1 MNRSD
6 YVMRLLLPQAAILV
20 CLLLLVHT
28 DGPFAPRL
36 GEGDSEMSP
45 RPAVYGEEEGEGSE
59 GVDWFYAQR
68 AYPLRTTPV
77 GARVQALRQLELA
90 ERDLHRPYGAGLAP
104 QQLATLQTQWVSI
117 GPAPIREGQTFGV
130 PKVAVSG
137 RVSAIALDPGY
148 DGSSN
153 STVYMGAA
161 QGGLWRSTDDGAR
174 WVPLTDDQPS
184 LAVGAIAIDPFR
196 PQVIYVGTGEG
207 SRSGDTYYGAGLL
220 KSVDGGSTWSQIV
233 GPVSTTP
240 PREGAFIN
248 ATFSRIQ
255 IDPRS
260 TSVLYAATSFGYTW
274 GASGGQGSA
283 PQGDRGV
290 WKSVDAGQTW
300 RNLNPTG
307 FGLYLSGTDVMI
319 DPLNSDRVFA
329 AILNYGV
336 YRSNAAGE
344 PGSWERLAGGLPD
357 PGPADEPNFKRIIL
371 ASGPPLPPSTRS
383 TVYAA
388 FGAANNDL
396 LGIFRSFDDGNT
408 WSKLN
413 NPPAGA
419 QANYSLALAVD
430 PLDGNIVYYGTTA
443 DVINA
448 GGTLWRS
455 RDGGISWSD
464 LSTGNGTGGLHAD
477 THAIVVSPRNRN
489 IVFTANDGG
498 VWRTSN
504 GLDSLV
510 GWTTLNLSLSITQ
523 FQSIALH
530 PTDPNVILGGTQDNG
545 TDRYDGNPAWFQ
557 SRAGDG
563 GFALIDQS
571 NPQVMYH
578 TFFNQSNAG
587 GRRAQI
593 GPEIS
598 LDGGTSWLRRGC
610 FGCTAQ
616 LGGFNPSD
624 RMSYYAPMALHA
636 GFTGSSGNVIYFGT
650 NRLYRSADQ
659 GLTWTGL
666 GSSGDGF
673 GMDLTRGSPPDVSGF
688 SFAVISSITAHT
700 SLDNGSSP
708 AGETVW
714 VGTGD
719 GLVQVTTS
727 AGALGGARFVDTTK
741 GPLPGRFVTDI
752 AIDPSDPR
760 RAIVAYSGFNA
771 NTPGR
776 PGHIFETSDLGG
788 SWADISGNLPDI
800 PVTSIVV
807 DPLLEGTIYAGT
819 DLGVFQSSDRGATW
833 VRLGQGMPRV
843 AVFMLRYHAASRSLV
858 AATHGRGIFR
868 LALPGA
874 VVSVSA
880 ASYRRTDLAIE
891 GIAAAFGTNLATAT
905 VPAET
910 TPLPTELGGTRIS
923 IRDSRG
929 ASRPAPL
936 LLVSPT
942 QINYEVPP
950 SVPTLLR
957 HFLVL

>member
-1 MNRSD
+1 
-6 YVMRLLLPQAAILV
+6 
-20 CLLLLVHT
+20 
-28 DGPFAPRL
+28 
-36 GEGDSEMSP
+36 
-45 RPAVYGEEEGEGSE
+45 
-59 GVDWFYAQR
+59 
-68 AYPLRTTPV
+68 
-77 GARVQALRQLELA
+77 
-90 ERDLHRPYGAGLAP
+90 
-104 QQLATLQTQWVSI
+104 
-117 GPAPIREGQTFGV
+117 
-130 PKVAVSG
+130 
-137 RVSAIALDPGY
+137 
-148 DGSSN
+148 
-153 STVYMGAA
+153 
-161 QGGLWRSTDDGAR
+161 
-174 WVPLTDDQPS
+174 
-184 LAVGAIAIDPFR
+184 
-196 PQVIYVGTGEG
+196 
-207 SRSGDTYYGAGLL
+207 
-220 KSVDGGSTWSQIV
+220 
-233 GPVSTTP
+233 
-240 PREGAFIN
+240 
-248 ATFSRIQ
+248 
-255 IDPRS
+255 
-260 TSVLYAATSFGYTW
+260 
-274 GASGGQGSA
+274 
-283 PQGDRGV
+283 
-290 WKSVDAGQTW
+290 
-300 RNLNPTG
+300 
-307 FGLYLSGTDVMI
+307 
-319 DPLNSDRVFA
+319 
-329 AILNYGV
+329 
-336 YRSNAAGE
+336 
-344 PGSWERLAGGLPD
+344 
-357 PGPADEPNFKRIIL
+357 
-371 ASGPPLPPSTRS
+371 
-383 TVYAA
+383 
-388 FGAANNDL
+388 
-396 LGIFRSFDDGNT
+396 
-408 WSKLN
+408 
-413 NPPAGA
+413 
-419 QANYSLALAVD
+419 
-430 PLDGNIVYYGTTA
+430 
-443 DVINA
+443 
-448 GGTLWRS
+448 
-455 RDGGISWSD
+455 
-464 LSTGNGTGGLHAD
+464 
-477 THAIVVSPRNRN
+477 
-489 IVFTANDGG
+489 
-498 VWRTSN
+498 
-504 GLDSLV
+504 
-510 GWTTLNLSLSITQ
+510 
-523 FQSIALH
+523 
-530 PTDPNVILGGTQDNG
+530 
-545 TDRYDGNPAWFQ
+545 
-557 SRAGDG
+557 
-563 GFALIDQS
+563 
-571 NPQVMYH
+571 
-578 TFFNQSNAG
+578 
-587 GRRAQI
+587 
-593 GPEIS
+593 
-598 LDGGTSWLRRGC
+598 
-610 FGCTAQ
+610 
-616 LGGFNPSD
+616 
-624 RMSYYAPMALHA
+624 MALHA

-833 VRLGQGMPRV
+833 VRLGEGMPRV

-950 SVPTLLR
+950 ETAPGPVSITVTSGDGTVSLGTERVNLVAPAVFSANASGRDVAAAYAVRVRDDVQTVIPVSEYSPELARFVSTAMDLGPPGDVVV
-957 HFLVL
+957 LVLFGTGIRYRSGLSAVGCQIGGETAEVQYASLVSAYVGLDQINVVVPRILAGRGEQDVRLTVEGRAANTVTVKIK